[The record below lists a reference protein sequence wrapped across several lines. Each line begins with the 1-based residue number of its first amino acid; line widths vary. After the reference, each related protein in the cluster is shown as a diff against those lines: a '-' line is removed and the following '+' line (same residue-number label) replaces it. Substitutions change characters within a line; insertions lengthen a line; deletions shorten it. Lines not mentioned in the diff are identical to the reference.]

1 MPTSPVS
8 PPVESAQ
15 PTEVHGHEVIAM
27 ILESQQAYTRE
38 SLARGIVD
46 RFGAETRFFTCS
58 AAGMTA
64 PELVQFLE
72 SRGKF
77 MPLADGFT
85 IDPDRVCQH

>member
-1 MPTSPVS
+1 MSHSTPTTSTL
-8 PPVESAQ
+8 

-27 ILESQQAYTRE
+27 ILGSQQAYTRE
-38 SLARGIVD
+38 SLARAIVD

-85 IDPDRVCQH
+85 IDPGRVCQH